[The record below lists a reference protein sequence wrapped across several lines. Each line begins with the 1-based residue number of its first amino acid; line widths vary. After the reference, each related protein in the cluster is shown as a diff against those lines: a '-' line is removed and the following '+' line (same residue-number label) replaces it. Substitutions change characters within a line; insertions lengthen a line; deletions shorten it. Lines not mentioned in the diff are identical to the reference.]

1 MHKKIESFI
10 SPKKLM
16 ELEKIIGYQFNNTN
30 NLKEAITHRSFANE
44 HRNHQMKDN
53 ERLEFL
59 GDAILQ
65 VCITEYLFLNY
76 KDKSEGE
83 LTKIRSL
90 IVCENSL
97 HEIGKSLNLGYLLRM
112 SKGEELTGGRERVSL
127 IADAVEALIAAIYL
141 DKGLEFT
148 KDYIIGRFE
157 DIIKKAINNDI
168 ILDYKTRLQ
177 EYLQKNGEVSIVYEL
192 IKFEGPPH
200 RRKFYTKL
208 IIDSKELTY
217 GEGYSKKESEQNA
230 AKAALEI
237 LEGENE

>member
-1 MHKKIESFI
+1 MKRNYLDFEKNLGYSF
-10 SPKKLM
+10 KNK
-16 ELEKIIGYQFNNTN
+16 EL
-30 NLKEAITHRSFANE
+30 LKNSLIHRSFGNE
-44 HRNHQMKDN
+44 HRRYKKISN
-53 ERLEFL
+53 ERLELL
-59 GDAILQ
+59 GDAVLDL
-65 VCITEYLFLNY
+65 VVTEYLY
-76 KDKSEGE
+76 KSYANSTEGDLAKVKSMVVSEPVLAGISKKLE
-83 LTKIRSL
+83 
-90 IVCENSL
+90 V
-97 HEIGKSLNLGYLLRM
+97 GKYLLRM

>member
-1 MHKKIESFI
+1 MTYNK
-10 SPKKLM
+10 
-16 ELEKIIGYQFNNTN
+16 
-30 NLKEAITHRSFANE
+30 
-44 HRNHQMKDN
+44 
-53 ERLEFL
+53 RL
-59 GDAILQ
+59 
-65 VCITEYLFLNY
+65 
-76 KDKSEGE
+76 
-83 LTKIRSL
+83 
-90 IVCENSL
+90 
-97 HEIGKSLNLGYLLRM
+97 
-112 SKGEELTGGRERVSL
+112 
-127 IADAVEALIAAIYL
+127 YL

-217 GEGYSKKESEQNA
+217 GEGYSKKGSEQNA
-230 AKAALEI
+230 KTSKGIRDFRRVKWSKKLLYYSYI
-237 LEGENE
+237 LFLIRDVHINVYFDNQDRIAGK